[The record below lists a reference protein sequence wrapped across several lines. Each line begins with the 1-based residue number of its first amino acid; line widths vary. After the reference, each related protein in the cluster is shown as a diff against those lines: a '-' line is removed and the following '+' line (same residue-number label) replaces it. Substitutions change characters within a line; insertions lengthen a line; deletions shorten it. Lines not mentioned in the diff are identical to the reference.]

1 LIAGSYFTRKEFLPN
16 HLKERPLGDN
26 DVPLMPSEEVALRKK
41 EEDLEMKE
49 SVKQDLY
56 IQHLNNTAQEQE
68 NNDEEIDKEFEA
80 LKDTKLNQLF
90 NKIRARQEKEDQQ
103 KAK

>member
-1 LIAGSYFTRKEFLPN
+1 
-16 HLKERPLGDN
+16 
-26 DVPLMPSEEVALRKK
+26 
-41 EEDLEMKE
+41 MKE